1 MYNGTE
7 TSSPLIRTKLIK
19 IVLKVCELVWNCL
32 KQQGM
37 IENSC
42 WTVIKKKKKGKPCEA
57 AKANRL
63 TPVSKEKATKSVDLK
78 EVNLVY
84 NIRSHL
90 FIKQEVFKWAI

>member
-1 MYNGTE
+1 MSLFE
-7 TSSPLIRTKLIK
+7 IASSSREWSRIP
-19 IVLKVCELVWNCL
+19 VELL
-32 KQQGM
+32 L
-37 IENSC
+37 
-42 WTVIKKKKKGKPCEA
+42 KKKKKGKPCEA